1 MCNDRVEE
9 RLPWTPAASSLSAP
23 RPGCSLGRTG
33 LSEQL
38 LAVRL
43 YKGEMSK
50 VMNGSQ
56 EMKLGVLL
64 IDKDYLEVGLQLLPE
79 YTMLPLQLLERPH
92 AAG

>member
-1 MCNDRVEE
+1 
-9 RLPWTPAASSLSAP
+9 
-23 RPGCSLGRTG
+23 
-33 LSEQL
+33 
-38 LAVRL
+38 
-43 YKGEMSK
+43 MSK

-79 YTMLPLQLLERPH
+79 YAMLPLQLLERPH

>member
-1 MCNDRVEE
+1 
-9 RLPWTPAASSLSAP
+9 
-23 RPGCSLGRTG
+23 
-33 LSEQL
+33 
-38 LAVRL
+38 
-43 YKGEMSK
+43 MSK